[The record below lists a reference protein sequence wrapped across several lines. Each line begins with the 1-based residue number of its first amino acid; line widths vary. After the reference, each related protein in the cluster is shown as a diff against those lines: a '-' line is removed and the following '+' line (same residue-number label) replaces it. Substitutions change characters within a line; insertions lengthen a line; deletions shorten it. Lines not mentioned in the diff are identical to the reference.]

1 MKYLI
6 ILCLIII
13 FSSCHSAKYTSNS
26 GSKGILDFTEGKWI
40 INDAV
45 CTNCDKTSLEAKMI
59 DFFKEC
65 IKDSLVLLDEERKMS
80 LIKDRIPFEP
90 SKSELKAMAEGTNA
104 AYLITLK
111 GEVIKEEFGG
121 IGYEPDQDNADY
133 ENISASS
140 IAFYDLKTQTQIH
153 FVNTRGGLS
162 VSKSIDDE
170 DGAFAI
176 APSSINIL
184 NKATK
189 MNIKILKKN
198 CICK

>member
-1 MKYLI
+1 MT
-6 ILCLIII
+6 II

-26 GSKGILDFTEGKWI
+26 GSKGVLDFTEGKWI
-40 INDAV
+40 LNNAV
-45 CTNCDKTSLEAKMI
+45 CENCDKTSLEAKMF

-80 LIKDRIPFEP
+80 LIKDVIPFEP

-111 GEVIKEEFGG
+111 GEVIKDEFAAF
-121 IGYEPDQDNADY
+121 GYEPDQDNADY

-153 FVNTRGGLS
+153 FVNTRGTLS
-162 VSKSIDDE
+162 VSKSMDDD
-170 DGAFAI
+170 DGDFVFG
-176 APSSINIL
+176 PSSVNIL

-189 MNIKILKKN
+189 KNIKILKKN